1 MKKPDNCPRCNHP
14 IERNCVLCQ
23 IYFYYDNAKEVE
35 QITLYFAEGKDA
47 IYIYLIDD
55 PETVVGYRG
64 SAFVIS
70 SPLPELMFK
79 SEEELLSWI
88 KTMIIFQ

>member
-47 IYIYLIDD
+47 IYIYLID
-55 PETVVGYRG
+55 
-64 SAFVIS
+64 AI
-70 SPLPELMFK
+70 
-79 SEEELLSWI
+79 
-88 KTMIIFQ
+88 